1 MLHNFMMTQ
10 NKTMIS
16 NGVITKYSIV
26 AVAYLNRHLVYKEDV
41 LFHIVILCNKN

>member
-10 NKTMIS
+10 NKTIIL

-26 AVAYLNRHLVYKEDV
+26 AAGYMYKEDV
-41 LFHIVILCNKN
+41 LFYIINVYNKN